1 MRMPETSMMIP
12 RDAPKFT
19 VTARIVA
26 WPATEKAA
34 VRIYGR
40 GTTPTKLNG
49 GRSIDPIVARA
60 SNGLEGF
67 SR

>member
-1 MRMPETSMMIP
+1 MPMPETSMMIP

-26 WPATEKAA
+26 WPAAA
-34 VRIYGR
+34 VQIYGR
-40 GTTPTKLNG
+40 GTTPTKLNS
-49 GRSIDPIVARA
+49 GRSIDQIVARA
-60 SNGLEGF
+60 SNELEGF

>member
-1 MRMPETSMMIP
+1 MPMPETSMMIP

-26 WPATEKAA
+26 WPAPEKAA
-34 VRIYGR
+34 VQIYGR
-40 GTTPTKLNG
+40 GTTPTKLNS
-49 GRSIDPIVARA
+49 GRSIDQIVARA
-60 SNGLEGF
+60 SDELDGF

>member
-1 MRMPETSMMIP
+1 MRMPETSMMVP

-26 WPATEKAA
+26 WPATKTAA
-34 VRIYGR
+34 VRTYGR
-40 GTTPTKLNG
+40 GTTPTKSNN
-49 GRSIDPIVARA
+49 GRSIDQIVARA
-60 SNGLEGF
+60 SNELEGF